1 MCLEPADKMRKQLTV
16 VFTSVGDVWMGPSD
30 QESST
35 LEGGGEA
42 IWWLRETYE
51 IGSREGMST

>member
-1 MCLEPADKMRKQLTV
+1 MCLEAADKMRKQLTV
-16 VFTSVGDVWMGPSD
+16 VLTSVDDMQIGPSD

-35 LEGGGEA
+35 LKGGGEA